1 MVFLLIAASDNLLHS
16 SSTVGGFFSS
26 LMVGVSATVDVSGVL
41 PFVFFGFVSDGTS
54 GFPVVPFETAFF
66 VPDVFG
72 GFASTTSLAGTVVD
86 GAFLVVFFF
95 EGRLGELEG
104 SETGGAIGAS
114 TEAKK
119 TPCASA
125 FYKGK
130 HSSAWGTQKQG
141 ARVLDAP

>member
-16 SSTVGGFFSS
+16 SSTVDFSS
-26 LMVGVSATVDVSGVL
+26 SIMVGVSTTVDVSGVL
-41 PFVFFGFVSDGTS
+41 PFVFFGFVPDGTS
-54 GFPVVPFETAFF
+54 GFLVVPFETAFLL
-66 VPDVFG
+66 PDVFS
-72 GFASTTSLAGTVVD
+72 GFASTTSVVD

-95 EGRLGELEG
+95 AGRLGELGG

-130 HSSAWGTQKQG
+130 HS
-141 ARVLDAP
+141 